1 MFKFSHTSDGIL
13 HSGFLISVHDM
24 LSLLLLLLLLLLFLL
39 VMVVMF
45 AMAAVAV
52 AAAIFRQ
59 LN

>member
-13 HSGFLISVHDM
+13 HSGFLIFVHDM
-24 LSLLLLLLLLLLFLL
+24 LSLLLLLLLLLFLL